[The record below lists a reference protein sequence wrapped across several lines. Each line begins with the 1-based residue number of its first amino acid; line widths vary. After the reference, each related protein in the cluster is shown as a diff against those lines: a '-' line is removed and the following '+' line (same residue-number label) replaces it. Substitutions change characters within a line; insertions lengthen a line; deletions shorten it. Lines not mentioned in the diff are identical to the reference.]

1 MDTITIIQSL
11 GFPIAMVVFCIFFIK
26 YIYDQQ
32 TKAYDAMIQRESE
45 RWAQIA
51 KLVEAVDHNTA
62 VLNALVDRLVDEQI
76 AQKIL
81 SGDSDGKTKT

>member
-1 MDTITIIQSL
+1 METINIIQSL
-11 GFPIAMVVFCIFFIK
+11 GFPIAMVIFCIFFIK

-32 TKAYDAMIQRESE
+32 TKANEATIQRESD
-45 RWAQIA
+45 RWTQIA

-76 AQKIL
+76 AKKIL
-81 SGDSDGKTKT
+81 SGEDDGKNKN

>member
-32 TKAYDAMIQRESE
+32 TKANEAMIQRESE

-81 SGDSDGKTKT
+81 SGDNDGKNKN

>member
-45 RWAQIA
+45 RWSQIA

-62 VLNALVDRLVDEQI
+62 VLNALVDRLVDEQV

-81 SGDSDGKTKT
+81 SGEDNGKNKN

>member
-1 MDTITIIQSL
+1 METINIIQSL
-11 GFPIAMVVFCIFFIK
+11 GFPIAMVIFCIFFIK

-32 TKAYDAMIQRESE
+32 TKANEAALQRESE
-45 RWAQIA
+45 RWVQIA

-62 VLNALVDRLVDEQI
+62 VLNALVDRLVDDQI

>member
-1 MDTITIIQSL
+1 METINIIQSL
-11 GFPIAMVVFCIFFIK
+11 GFPIAMVIFCIFFIK

-32 TKAYDAMIQRESE
+32 NKAYAAMIQRESE

>member
-11 GFPIAMVVFCIFFIK
+11 GFPIAMVIFCIFFIK

-32 TKAYDAMIQRESE
+32 TKANEASLQRESE
-45 RWAQIA
+45 RWIQIA

-62 VLNALVDRLVDEQI
+62 VLNALVDRLVDDQI
-76 AQKIL
+76 AKKIL
-81 SGDSDGKTKT
+81 SGEDDGKNKN